1 MQNAT
6 LRANVLFGAPWD
18 EAWYAQVLDACALG
32 ADLAALPAGDATEI
46 GERGITLSGGQKQ
59 RVAIARAAYSA
70 RQLCILDDVLSALD
84 PEVPSRP
91 LTLSPTLT
99 LTSTPTLTRW
109 PPRSSRSASSAS
121 SRRGAPRSSW

>member
-46 GERGITLSGGQKQ
+46 GERGQ
-59 RVAIARAAYSA
+59 
-70 RQLCILDDVLSALD
+70 LD
-84 PEVPSRP
+84 PISP
-91 LTLSPTLT
+91 LYLPYISPT
-99 LTSTPTLTRW
+99 
-109 PPRSSRSASSAS
+109 SRLYLPYISQASGAS
-121 SRRGAPRSSW
+121 R